1 MKKKTI
7 IGLIGEQAGGKGSVA
22 NIITKKY
29 GGVRLTTSNILRR
42 TLNSLYIQ
50 SSRDNLTNL
59 ALILKKGFGEAV
71 LMEAMLHEV
80 EKVDSDLIIVD
91 GIRMPGDTDP
101 FIKEYGDDFYLIY
114 VTADQRVRWMR
125 SRERGEKANESKA
138 TFKEFIEK
146 EKARTEKSIMKVGKK
161 ANYKILN
168 NGNIKEL
175 EKKVIEIMEK
185 I

>member
-1 MKKKTI
+1 MKKKII
-7 IGLIGEQAGGKGSVA
+7 IGLIGEQAGGKGTVA
-22 NIITKKY
+22 DIITKKY

-42 TLNSLYIQ
+42 TLDSLYIP
-50 SSRDNLTNL
+50 SSRDSLTNL
-59 ALILKKGFGEAV
+59 ALILKKGFGKAV
-71 LMEAMLHEV
+71 LMEAMLQEV

-101 FIKEYGDDFYLIY
+101 FIEEYGDDFYLIY
-114 VTADQRVRWMR
+114 VTADQKIRWER
-125 SRERGEKANESKA
+125 SKARGEKANESKA
-138 TFKEFIEK
+138 DFKEFASK
-146 EKARTEKSIMKVGKK
+146 EKKQTEISIAKVGKK

-168 NGNIKEL
+168 NNNAKEL